1 MSVVAALI
9 QTQMPEQRVMTQI
22 TGPQTQMEKVAYSI
36 VTTKVIVDHTM
47 MMTFLR
53 LRCAAPVVETQVV
66 VDTFQTMKKKM
77 MNTFGTAKTR
87 TTEKLIQKAMVVMF
101 MSRILIG
108 VARMTQRI
116 SNHTT
121 CAAGVEVEFHG

>member
-22 TGPQTQMEKVAYSI
+22 TGPQTQMEKVVYSI
-36 VTTKVIVDHTM
+36 VTTKVNVDHTM

-66 VDTFQTMKKKM
+66 VDIFQTMKKM

-87 TTEKLIQKAMVVMF
+87 TTEKLIQKAMDAMF